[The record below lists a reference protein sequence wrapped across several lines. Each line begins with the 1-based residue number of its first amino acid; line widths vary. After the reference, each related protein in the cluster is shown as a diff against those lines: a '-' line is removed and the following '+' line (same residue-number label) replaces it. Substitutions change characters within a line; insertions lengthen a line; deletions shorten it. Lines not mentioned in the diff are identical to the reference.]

1 MRRVK
6 VSRPAGSSTAFAAG
20 LAGMRTSPVVI
31 VLGVDTLCWHLLL
44 ERRELTVEQV
54 FEQAAQL
61 GCASVQLNLHHVR
74 ERPAA
79 EIPRLRERAGGLGLR
94 LLASGDFLGQAR
106 NGDEPAV
113 GVGRVE
119 RWLEQSV
126 ALGSPVLRVAS
137 GFYRADL
144 MAAPELIERER
155 RYVITVLELSLS
167 RATGAG
173 VRLLLENHSDFTVA
187 EYRSIVLE
195 LGREKVGVFL
205 DLINPI
211 AALEDPLPVVEEL
224 AHFAAAGH
232 VKDYLFRSI
241 QTDDAYHR
249 RGFQVLYRYPG
260 EGVAPLAALIAALR
274 RGVADRDFSL
284 SIEGLDNHA
293 GVHDQVERLRP
304 SLALLRT
311 LLGEAA

>member
-1 MRRVK
+1 MI
-6 VSRPAGSSTAFAAG
+6 A
-20 LAGMRTSPVVI
+20 
-31 VLGVDTLCWHLLL
+31 LGVDTLCWHLLL
-44 ERRELTVEQV
+44 ERRETTVERV
-54 FEQAAQL
+54 LEQAAEL
-61 GCASVQLNLHHVR
+61 GCACVQLNLHHVR

-79 EIPRLRERAGGLGLR
+79 ELPRLRERAGGLGLR

-106 NGDEPAV
+106 KGDEPAV

-119 RWLEQSV
+119 RWLEQAV

-137 GFYRADL
+137 GFYRAEL
-144 MAAPELIERER
+144 MGAPELIERER
-155 RYVITVLELSLS
+155 GYVTTVLERSLP
-167 RATGAG
+167 RAAGAG
-173 VRLLLENHSDFTVA
+173 VRLLLENHSDFTFA

-195 LGREKVGVFL
+195 LGREQVGVFL

-211 AALEDPLPVVEEL
+211 AALDDPLPVVEEL
-224 AHFAAAGH
+224 APLAAAGH

-249 RGFQVLYRYPG
+249 RGFEVLYRYPG
-260 EGVAPLAALIAALR
+260 EGVAPLAALVDALR
-274 RGVADRDFSL
+274 QGVGDRDFSL
-284 SIEGLDNHA
+284 SIEGLDNRA

-311 LLGEAA
+311 LLAKAA